1 MIKVILGHHK
11 ALKESKVNVDK
22 LEIEGYLVIE
32 VLSDIQDHQDLL
44 VLLVRLERL
53 DEEIE
58 RRRSIAAAYEDG
70 LGDLEQ
76 LVLPPAPDVD
86 PDHFDAYQN
95 YEIEAR
101 DRDDLRTHLSNHGI
115 GTLIQWNGTP
125 VHQFEELG
133 FTVDLPRTD
142 ELFTRCLLLPM
153 NSMLTDAEV
162 DIVITEIRGF
172 YGA

>member
-1 MIKVILGHHK
+1 MNVTKLRADTPGCANRVHLNSAGASLMPGPVVGAIRAHLDLEASIGGYE
-11 ALKESKVNVDK
+11 AESEASV
-22 LEIEGYLVIE
+22 E
-32 VLSDIQDHQDLL
+32 
-44 VLLVRLERL
+44 
-53 DEEIE
+53 
-58 RRRSIAAAYEDG
+58 IAAAYEDG

-101 DRDDLRTHLSNHGI
+101 DRDGLRTHLSNHGI

-153 NSMLTDAEV
+153 NSMLTDDEV
-162 DIVITEIRGF
+162 NSVISEIRSF